1 MIPLA
6 SPKTKSASV
15 RDHEDP
21 EGRVRPQHFKDGV
34 HTAREGV
41 PRSPWKVFSG
51 ALLDSSSS
59 RVVLRGYVL
68 NAPDVLPPDRQGA
81 PLANPVLDLFIS
93 LKT

>member
-1 MIPLA
+1 M
-6 SPKTKSASV
+6 TKSASV
-15 RDHEDP
+15 RKKRTPREASAA
-21 EGRVRPQHFKDGV
+21 QNFKDGV